1 MTIAPSSYRR
11 RIKRGSSVEVPH
23 GFWGT
28 LLENASRSEVL
39 LRLALCVGAGLFLL
53 MLMHGW
59 AEPFPFH
66 AGMVPPRGI
75 AARLP
80 FEKPDSERTRTAQE
94 RAAAQVRVVYSQDK
108 APIVRLRDGLKNRI
122 AEIAASD
129 SVTASSREAWLE
141 FAPEAAPVIDRL
153 RAAEK
158 PSVREPPLAP
168 APPPLEEA
176 PAAADR
182 SAASPADR
190 DDTADTSGAT
200 KKSGQPLGETGF
212 QDKLLKEQPDKP
224 LKEQP
229 DKPLDKPL
237 KEQPDK
243 RVAEATQAFQRFRA
257 RIDTKER
264 LLDCE
269 KAIDRSFATLES
281 MGVLEKIQH
290 GIDEGS
296 QTEIDVHPLGN
307 AAELTRAQVADVLLG
322 EAKVRL
328 RTRLDEEVGEGPLA
342 GRVFAWIEQRLQGT
356 LEIDRDATAK
366 AKQEAIEKT
375 PQQFVRYAAGDLLA
389 DAGLPL
395 DADEVELLDRE
406 HQEYVRQQDARQRIG
421 RALSLCGLFA
431 AMFAL
436 SGFYIHLHHREV
448 LDDLGHVASLIGLSA
463 VTVMICLLSAGEAW
477 RAEIVPL
484 LVFAMTVAI
493 AYDEDLSLLLAA
505 EVALVVVIGLGR
517 GLADY
522 VTLCAAAASMIFW
535 MGRIRSRSKLI
546 YVGLWAGA
554 VVIATQVGANLLE
567 ERPFDTQLL
576 YEAGRTGVWTLL
588 AGFLMTGLLPFIER
602 WFGVLTDL
610 SLLEVG
616 DVAHPLLQE
625 LVRRAPGTYNHSIN
639 VASIGEAAAEA
650 IGARGLLVRV
660 GAYFH
665 DVGKM
670 LKPAYFIEN
679 QGQENRH
686 ESLVP
691 AMSTLIIVAHVKEG
705 VELARQYNLPH
716 PIIDIIAEHHGTT
729 LVEFFY
735 RRATVLSQTD
745 PNGTEIDEH
754 NYRYPGP
761 KPSSRESAV
770 LMLSDAVESASRAL
784 TEPTPARIA
793 GLVHELAMKR
803 LLDGQFDECGLTLE
817 ELEILERSLVKSLTA
832 VYHGRVKYPDQRTA

>member
-1 MTIAPSSYRR
+1 MNIAPSSYRR

-28 LLENASRSEVL
+28 LFETVSRSEVL
-39 LRLALCVGAGLFLL
+39 LRLALCLGAALLLL

-59 AEPFPFH
+59 SEPFPFR
-66 AGMVPPRGI
+66 AGMVSPRGVV
-75 AARLP
+75 ARVP
-80 FEKPDSERTRTAQE
+80 FEKPDAERTRAAQE

-108 APIVRLRDGLKNRI
+108 APIVRLRDGLKNRL
-122 AEIAASD
+122 AEIAAAD
-129 SVTASSREAWLE
+129 AVTASSRAAWLE
-141 FAPEAAPVIDRL
+141 FAPEAAPVIDAL
-153 RAAEK
+153 VAAAEK
-158 PSVREPPLAP
+158 PAVREPPLAP
-168 APPPLEEA
+168 EPPDATATPDAADPEKK
-176 PAAADR
+176 PAAEPAD
-182 SAASPADR
+182 AASKPA
-190 DDTADTSGAT
+190 
-200 KKSGQPLGETGF
+200 P
-212 QDKLLKEQPDKP
+212 QPDN
-224 LKEQP
+224 
-229 DKPLDKPL
+229 
-237 KEQPDK
+237 
-243 RVAEATQAFQRFRA
+243 RVLEAGQAFQRFRA

-264 LLDCE
+264 LLECE
-269 KAIDRSFATLES
+269 KAIDRSFADLAS

-307 AAELTRAQVADVLLG
+307 TTEVTRAQVADVLQG

-328 RTRLDEEVGEGPLA
+328 RTRLDEELGEGPLA
-342 GRVFAWIEQRLQGT
+342 SRVFSWLEPRLAGT
-356 LEIDRDATAK
+356 LEIDRDATSK
-366 AKQEAIEKT
+366 AKKEAVEKT

-389 DAGLPL
+389 DPGVPMKAN
-395 DADEVELLDRE
+395 DVQLLERE
-406 HQEYVRQQDARQRIG
+406 HEEYVRQQDARQRIG
-421 RALSLCGLFA
+421 RAMSLFGLFA

-448 LDDLGHVASLIGLSA
+448 LDDLGHVATLVGLSA
-463 VTVMICLLSAGEAW
+463 VTVVLCLLSAGEAW

-493 AYDEDLSLLLAA
+493 AYDEDLALLLAA
-505 EVALVVVIGLGR
+505 EVALVVVVGLGR
-517 GLADY
+517 GLADH
-522 VTLCAAAASMIFW
+522 VTLSAAAAAMVFW

-554 VVIATQVGANLLE
+554 VAFATQIGANILE
-567 ERPFDTQLL
+567 ERPFDAQLL

-602 WFGVLTDL
+602 SFGVLTDL

-625 LVRRAPGTYNHSIN
+625 LVRRAPGTYHHSIN
-639 VASIGEAAAEA
+639 VASIGEAAADA

-665 DVGKM
+665 DSGKM

-691 AMSTLIIVAHVKEG
+691 AMSTLIIIAHVKEG
-705 VELARQYNLPH
+705 VELARQYNLPQ
-716 PIIDIIAEHHGTT
+716 PIVDIIAEHHGTT

-735 RRATVLSQTD
+735 RRATELSQTD
-745 PNGTEIDEH
+745 PNGTEIDEQ
-754 NYRYPGP
+754 NFRYPGP

-793 GLVHELAMKR
+793 SLVHDLAMKR

-817 ELEILERSLVKSLTA
+817 ELELIERSLVKSLTA